1 MTLGRAGVAFSVWL
15 AWLASAGDA
24 FAQSAADA
32 SRFRPDSGGAGDL
45 PSVEVSVHG
54 TKRSSDDIG
63 GDALKTADARAT
75 PGTFGDPLQALAA
88 MPGISPMASGLPY
101 FYLRGAPPADTG
113 YFIDGVPVP
122 ALFHIG
128 PGPSYVPPAL
138 LSRVELYKST
148 APPQFGRFVG
158 GIMAGMLTTP
168 AFSSADA
175 PAATHGEAN
184 LRLFDASAF
193 VEAPVGDSWSVVA
206 AGRYGYPDLLLS
218 VFAPNLSLGY
228 GDYTLRVAH
237 ALSPSDTVSVLA
249 LGGYDHETDASNSLP
264 PIDTQ
269 FHRVDLRLD
278 HRWSTGTLRLATTF
292 GWDRTGGYNSGSA
305 GEVDASTT
313 NRLRLELDQRIDPG
327 PGWGSMRL
335 IAGADLLTTHYAYG
349 GSADGPTTPIGNEEM
364 VGAYAALRFVPAPGI
379 EIVPGLRVDDT
390 QRAALLPGGSGI
402 TVDPK
407 LAARVGITRDFA
419 WVATMGVAHQE
430 PSYVLPIP
438 GVVVTAQTGFQ
449 TVDQVAAGFE
459 ARLPWLG
466 ESATGKVMAFY
477 NAAHQMSDFIASCG
491 ELLSCGPVGSSNG
504 RTYGAEVFV
513 RSDDVRLPGGVRL
526 GGWLSYTLSRA
537 ERYLGSVPYL
547 SPFDRTHD
555 LSAVLRLDFGSGFT
569 GGLRGTYYT
578 GRPDFPSLDFSQGGS
593 AAPQISFGPGEIAQ
607 HRLPSFY
614 RVDWR
619 FEKRWRLGGG
629 GGPPPNPETGGASV
643 AAVAEFFNTTLT
655 KEAIE
660 FLCSPFEG
668 VCRATNVGP
677 IALPSVGVEGRW

>member
-1 MTLGRAGVAFSVWL
+1 MTLARAGLAVSLWL
-15 AWLASAGDA
+15 AWTGTA
-24 FAQSAADA
+24 FAQTT
-32 SRFRPDSGGAGDL
+32 GDTA
-45 PSVEVSVHG
+45 PVEVSVHG
-54 TKRSSDDIG
+54 SKRSSDDIG

-113 YFIDGVPVP
+113 YFIDGIAVP

-138 LSRVELYKST
+138 LSKVELYPST

-158 GIMAGMLTTP
+158 GIMAGTFAP
-168 AFSSADA
+168 PVFSSADG
-175 PAATHGEAN
+175 PVATHGEAN
-184 LRLFDASAF
+184 VRLFDASAF

-237 ALSPSDTVSVLA
+237 ALSASDTLSVLA
-249 LGGYDHETDASNSLP
+249 VGGYDHETDASNSLP

-269 FHRVDLRLD
+269 FHRVDVRLD
-278 HRWSTGTLRLATTF
+278 HKWSTGSFRLAATF

-313 NRLRLELDQRIDPG
+313 SRLRFDLDQRIDPG
-327 PGWGSMRL
+327 PGWGSVRL
-335 IAGADLLTTHYAYG
+335 TAGADMLTTHYAYG
-349 GSADGPTTPIGNEEM
+349 TAADGPTTPIGNEEM

-390 QRAALLPGGSGI
+390 QRATLLPGGSGV

-407 LAARVGITRDFA
+407 LAARVAITRDFA
-419 WVATMGVAHQE
+419 WVATMGSAHQE

-438 GVVVTAQTGFQ
+438 GVIVTAQTGFQ
-449 TVDQVAAGFE
+449 HVDQLAAGFE

-466 ESATGKVMAFY
+466 ETATGKVMAFY
-477 NAAHQMSDFIASCG
+477 NSAHQMSDFIASCG

-504 RTYGAEVFV
+504 RTYGAELFV
-513 RSDDVRLPGGVRL
+513 RSDDVRLPIGRGVRA

-537 ERYLGSVPYL
+537 ERYLGNVPYL
-547 SPFDRTHD
+547 SPFDRTHE
-555 LSAVLRLDFGSGFT
+555 LSAVLRLDFGGGFS
-569 GGLRGTYYT
+569 GGLRATYYT
-578 GRPDFPSLDFSQGGS
+578 GRPDFPSLDFSQGG
-593 AAPQISFGPGEIAQ
+593 AAGSSGALPQISFGPGQIDQ

-619 FEKRWRLGGG
+619 LEKLWRLGR
-629 GGPPPNPETGGASV
+629 GASV
-643 AAVAEFFNTTLT
+643 AAIAEFFNTTLT

-660 FLCSPFEG
+660 FLCSPLEG
-668 VCRATNVGP
+668 LCKATSVGP
-677 IALPSVGVEGRW
+677 IALPSIGVEGRW

>member
-1 MTLGRAGVAFSVWL
+1 LWF
-15 AWLASAGDA
+15 ASAGAA
-24 FAQSAADA
+24 FAQTAGPVSAAADTT
-32 SRFRPDSGGAGDL
+32 P
-45 PSVEVSVHG
+45 VEVSVHG

-113 YFIDGVPVP
+113 YFIDGIPVP

-138 LSRVELYKST
+138 LSKVELYPST
-148 APPQFGRFVG
+148 APPHFGRFVG
-158 GIMAGMLTTP
+158 GVMAGTLTP
-168 AFSSADA
+168 PVFSSADA
-175 PAATHGEAN
+175 PVPMRGEAN

-193 VEAPVGDSWSVVA
+193 VEAPVGDSWSAVA
-206 AGRYGYPDLLLS
+206 AGRYGYPGLLLS

-228 GDYTLRVAH
+228 GDYTLRIAH
-237 ALSPSDTVSVLA
+237 ALSASDTLSVLA

-269 FHRVDLRLD
+269 FHRIDLRFD
-278 HRWSTGTLRLATTF
+278 HKWSAGAFRVAATF
-292 GWDRTGGYNSGSA
+292 GSDRTGGYNSGSA

-313 NRLRLELDQRIDPG
+313 SRLRFELDQRIDPG
-327 PGWGSMRL
+327 PGWGSLRL
-335 IAGADLLTTHYAYG
+335 TAGADMLTTHYG
-349 GSADGPTTPIGNEEM
+349 FGDSASGPTMQIGDEEM
-364 VGAYAALRFVPAPGI
+364 LGAYAALRFVPAPGI

-390 QRAALLPGGSGI
+390 QRGALLPGGSGI

-407 LAARVGITRDFA
+407 LAARVGISSDFA
-419 WVATMGVAHQE
+419 WVATMGMAHQE

-438 GVVVTAQTGFQ
+438 GVVVTAKTGFQ
-449 TVDQVAAGFE
+449 KVDQLAAGFE

-477 NAAHQMSDFIASCG
+477 NVEHQVSDFIASCG

-513 RSDDVRLPGGVRL
+513 RSEDVRLPLATDLRL

-537 ERYLGSVPYL
+537 ERYLGNVPYL
-547 SPFDRTHD
+547 SPFDRTHE
-555 LSAVLRLDFGSGFT
+555 LSAVLRLDFGSGYL
-569 GGLRGTYYT
+569 GGVRATYYT
-578 GRPDFPSLDFSQGGS
+578 GRPDFPSIDFSPGATAVMGAS
-593 AAPQISFGPGEIAQ
+593 PLISFGPGQIAQ
-607 HRLPSFY
+607 HRLPSYY
-614 RVDWR
+614 RIDWR
-619 FEKRWRLGGG
+619 LEKRWRLG
-629 GGPPPNPETGGASV
+629 TSGASV

-660 FLCSPFEG
+660 FLCSPYEG
-668 VCRATNVGP
+668 LCKATSVGP